1 VTRPSRLIAAL
12 GTLGVAATL
21 VVVASSG
28 SQATATGVVSF
39 DPATGDHNTNITLT
53 TSAACPQAATNAI
66 VTVTGGDPAVASSQV
81 SNGVI
86 VGNTPLSAFAAMPS
100 GGYVIPLTQ
109 TFKEFAQNTDV
120 PFSTFQGDYAFTVTC
135 RTSSNPASLYDFV
148 SGLHWTPGG
157 AFAGTYTLVP
167 NATTTVLDASPV
179 SPVLKGTAVTFTATV
194 SPPVAGHVQFKDGT
208 SNLGGAVTVAAGEA
222 EYTTSALAAGTRSI
236 TAVFTP
242 GDTGTNQ
249 GSVSGPLTYYVS
261 LPAPLFLPTVSPAP
275 RVGVASACLVSVSDA
290 TTVTYQW
297 LKDGVVIGGAAARTY
312 TVPET
317 AYNHALACRMTIG
330 NADNP
335 PLTAT
340 SPAATAGIGP
350 ALRPTTK
357 PYLSGTVK
365 PGSRV
370 YCKPGAWSPAAT
382 SYSYRW
388 QLDGRYTS
396 STASSVVVPSAWHLH
411 YVSCVVTAKR
421 AAWTNGVAASSRV
434 KVA

>member
-1 VTRPSRLIAAL
+1 VTRPTHLGAVL
-12 GTLGVAATL
+12 GTLAAAAAL

-28 SQATATGVVSF
+28 SQATVNGVVSF
-39 DPATGDHNTNITLT
+39 DPATGDQNTNITLT
-53 TSAACPQAATNAI
+53 TSGACPQAATNAI

-81 SNGVI
+81 SHGVI
-86 VGNTPLSAFAAMPS
+86 VGNTPLSAFSTMPS

-148 SGLHWTPGG
+148 SGLRWTPGG
-157 AFAGTYTLVP
+157 AFAGTYALVP

-179 SPVLKGTAVTFTATV
+179 SPVLKGTSVTFTATV
-194 SPPVAGHVQFKDGT
+194 SPPVAGHVQLKDGAA
-208 SNLGGAVTVAAGEA
+208 NLGPSLTVAAGEA
-222 EYTTSALAAGTRSI
+222 QYTTSALAAGTRSI

-242 GDTGTNQ
+242 SDTGANQ
-249 GSVSGPLTYYVS
+249 GSVSDPLTYYVS
-261 LPAPLFLPTVSPAP
+261 LPAPLFLPTVYPAP
-275 RVGVASACLVSVSDA
+275 RVGVASACLASASDA
-290 TTVTYQW
+290 TTLAYQW

-317 AYNHALACRMTIG
+317 AYQHALACRMTLS

-335 PLTAT
+335 PLAAT

-382 SYSYRW
+382 SYAYRW
-388 QLDGRYTS
+388 QVDGKYTS
-396 STASSVVVPSAWHLH
+396 STAPSVVVPSSWHLH

-421 AAWTNGVAASSRV
+421 AAWTDGVAASTRV